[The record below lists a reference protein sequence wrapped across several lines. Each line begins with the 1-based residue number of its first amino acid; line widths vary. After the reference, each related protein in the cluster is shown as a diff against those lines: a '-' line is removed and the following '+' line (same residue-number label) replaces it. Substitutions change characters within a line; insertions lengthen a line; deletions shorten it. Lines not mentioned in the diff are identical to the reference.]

1 MQKKQICFSIV
12 IVTVALLFLSCFT
25 PSGKVVYNPDLAREL
40 STVVIFDSTI
50 MVQQFNGIN
59 VKKGW
64 YPNEKERKNT
74 VTLPA
79 GPAAITFNYSI
90 QITEGNLVTNIK
102 RSNLELRFDFEA
114 ESEYAVG
121 AYVERG
127 ESKGFLQGNKWTFG
141 IGVWNKYF
149 DVGYKDK
156 AIKYWEL
163 GEK

>member
-1 MQKKQICFSIV
+1 
-12 IVTVALLFLSCFT
+12 
-25 PSGKVVYNPDLAREL
+25 
-40 STVVIFDSTI
+40 